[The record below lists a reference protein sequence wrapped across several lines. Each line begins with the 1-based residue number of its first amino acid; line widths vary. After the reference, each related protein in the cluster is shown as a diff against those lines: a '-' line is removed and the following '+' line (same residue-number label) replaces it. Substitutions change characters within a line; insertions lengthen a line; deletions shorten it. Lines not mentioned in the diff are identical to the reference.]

1 MDYSDLTDA
10 ELDAEIAAFR
20 QARRDA
26 LTPGGVGTVKR
37 VTDEGRSIE
46 YTGVQLGALDREL
59 RELIA
64 ERNRRAGKGGNAILV
79 EFG

>member
-1 MDYSDLTDA
+1 MDYSGLTDA

-20 QARRDA
+20 TARRDA
-26 LTPGGVGTVKR
+26 LMPGGVGSVKR
-37 VTDEGRSIE
+37 VSDEGRSIE
-46 YTGVQLGALDREL
+46 YTGVQVDALDREL
-59 RELIA
+59 RELLA